1 MRVPV
6 DEAGEADA
14 SVSDRAR
21 TRRLQVRLP
30 QVRGGCRS
38 AAAHPLEAGAMKWM
52 DKDNDSFMPLRVNYR
67 RVLPNVLRAN
77 IRGIAL
83 SAMKWLSLAALAISL
98 VLGVLIVSNKNRCDR
113 LMRFIRGDTT
123 LEWEAPNDPAQ

>member
-1 MRVPV
+1 
-6 DEAGEADA
+6 
-14 SVSDRAR
+14 
-21 TRRLQVRLP
+21 
-30 QVRGGCRS
+30 
-38 AAAHPLEAGAMKWM
+38 MKWM

-77 IRGIAL
+77 IGGIAL

>member
-1 MRVPV
+1 
-6 DEAGEADA
+6 
-14 SVSDRAR
+14 
-21 TRRLQVRLP
+21 
-30 QVRGGCRS
+30 
-38 AAAHPLEAGAMKWM
+38 MKWM
-52 DKDNDSFMPLRVNYR
+52 DKDNDSFIPLRVNYR

>member
-1 MRVPV
+1 
-6 DEAGEADA
+6 
-14 SVSDRAR
+14 
-21 TRRLQVRLP
+21 
-30 QVRGGCRS
+30 
-38 AAAHPLEAGAMKWM
+38 MKWM

-77 IRGIAL
+77 IRGIAS

>member
-1 MRVPV
+1 MYQEESEKRQESISSSGTP
-6 DEAGEADA
+6 
-14 SVSDRAR
+14 
-21 TRRLQVRLP
+21 TYLL
-30 QVRGGCRS
+30 
-38 AAAHPLEAGAMKWM
+38 
-52 DKDNDSFMPLRVNYR
+52 LRVNYIGSLLR
-67 RVLPNVLRAN
+67 YFRAN
-77 IRGIAL
+77 IGGIAL

>member
-1 MRVPV
+1 
-6 DEAGEADA
+6 
-14 SVSDRAR
+14 
-21 TRRLQVRLP
+21 
-30 QVRGGCRS
+30 
-38 AAAHPLEAGAMKWM
+38 MKWM

>member
-1 MRVPV
+1 
-6 DEAGEADA
+6 
-14 SVSDRAR
+14 
-21 TRRLQVRLP
+21 
-30 QVRGGCRS
+30 
-38 AAAHPLEAGAMKWM
+38 MKWM

-98 VLGVLIVSNKNRCDR
+98 VLGVLIVSNRNRCGR
-113 LMRFIRGDTT
+113 LVRFFGGDTT
-123 LEWEAPNDPAQ
+123 LEWEDPNDPTQ

>member
-1 MRVPV
+1 
-6 DEAGEADA
+6 
-14 SVSDRAR
+14 
-21 TRRLQVRLP
+21 
-30 QVRGGCRS
+30 
-38 AAAHPLEAGAMKWM
+38 MKWV
-52 DKDNDSFMPLRVNYR
+52 DNDNDSFMPLMVNYR

-83 SAMKWLSLAALAISL
+83 RAMKWLSLAALAISL